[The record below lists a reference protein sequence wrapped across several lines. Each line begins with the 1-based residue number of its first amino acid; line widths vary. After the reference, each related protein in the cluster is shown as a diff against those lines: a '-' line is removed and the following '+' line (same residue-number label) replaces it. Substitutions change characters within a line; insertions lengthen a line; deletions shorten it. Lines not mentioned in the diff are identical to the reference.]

1 MNSDTHNNV
10 GQKSSTSLL
19 DEADELARSWKWTRS
34 FALYIMFCKAMA
46 AGDKIRAE
54 SSLKLLESEVMN
66 ELADPVFGR
75 VEKSSGKMR
84 SKFTLHLSPY
94 GLL

>member
-1 MNSDTHNNV
+1 
-10 GQKSSTSLL
+10 
-19 DEADELARSWKWTRS
+19 
-34 FALYIMFCKAMA
+34 MFCKAMA
-46 AGDKIRAE
+46 AGDKVRAE

-66 ELADPVFGR
+66 ELADPVFGQ

>member
-1 MNSDTHNNV
+1 
-10 GQKSSTSLL
+10 
-19 DEADELARSWKWTRS
+19 
-34 FALYIMFCKAMA
+34 
-46 AGDKIRAE
+46 
-54 SSLKLLESEVMN
+54 MN

>member
-1 MNSDTHNNV
+1 MTLVNNV
-10 GQKSSTSLL
+10 VGVGSTSLSE
-19 DEADELARSWKWTRS
+19 EANELARSWKWTRS
-34 FALYIMFCKAMA
+34 FALYIMLCKAMA

>member
-1 MNSDTHNNV
+1 M
-10 GQKSSTSLL
+10 KSIRSSKLGYYNTILL
-19 DEADELARSWKWTRS
+19 LQEADELARSRKWTRS